1 MDTNKITLSAF
12 KLNDGNLIPSIGY
25 GTGLLIEGCEEAVK
39 TAIEAGYRHIDTARF
54 YGNEHLIGNVISSLI
69 SLGKI
74 KRSDLFISTK
84 VWNNLDSDVETDV
97 RASLK
102 DLKLDYVD
110 LCLVHWPFGQIDESF
125 TLKQQP
131 LHLYWRQLEQ
141 CVEKG
146 LVKSI
151 GVSNFSCQILCDLLS
166 YAKIKPAVNQIENHP
181 YFPQENLVKF
191 CQRYNIHVTSFCS
204 LAKGGPTQNPSF
216 SITPEIN

>member
-1 MDTNKITLSAF
+1 MDTQKSLSSF
-12 KLNDGNLIPSIGY
+12 LLNSGHSIPSIGY
-25 GTGLLIEGCEEAVK
+25 GTGLLIDGCEEAVK

-54 YGNEHLIGNVISSLI
+54 YQNEHLIGNVLSSLL

-74 KRSDLFISTK
+74 KRSELFISTK
-84 VWNNLDSDVETDV
+84 VWNSLGFDVETEV

-102 DLKLDYVD
+102 DLKIDYLD
-110 LCLVHWPFGQIDESF
+110 LCLVHWPFGQIDETF

-131 LHLYWRQLEQ
+131 LHLYWCQLEK

-181 YFPQENLVKF
+181 YLPQENLVKF
-191 CQRYNIHVTSFCS
+191 CQRYKIHVTSYCS
-204 LAKGGPTQNPSF
+204 LAKGGPTKNPSK
-216 SITPEIN
+216 